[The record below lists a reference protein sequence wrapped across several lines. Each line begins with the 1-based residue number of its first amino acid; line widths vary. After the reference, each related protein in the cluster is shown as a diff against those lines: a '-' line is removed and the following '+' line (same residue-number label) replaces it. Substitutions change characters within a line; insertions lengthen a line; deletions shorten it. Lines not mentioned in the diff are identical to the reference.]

1 MLEADSVYARGPVPG
16 QTVALLTILVADA
29 CPAHGVSIGR
39 WDDKATWR
47 LDAKPEATVEQIAVA
62 RAIMDAFDPW
72 GGARPGA
79 AASGAPMPLPI
90 APVEDEDPGEQ
101 DLGAEM
107 LAAEEE
113 AAPAPADHGGV
124 MIHYDQVEI
133 ARAQLSMATSDHEE
147 ILVSALSNRWPDL
160 IQAFTD
166 TNNLAPD
173 LWSEAQSG
181 DRQEFMRL
189 SSIESR
195 IRAHAVALR
204 RSIKDADGDQLRNI
218 GESLTEG
225 WPT

>member
-1 MLEADSVYARGPVPG
+1 MLEADSVYARGPVPD
-16 QTVALLTILVADA
+16 QSCSRLTMLIAEA
-29 CPAHGVSIGR
+29 CPVHGISIGR
-39 WDDKATWR
+39 WDARETWR
-47 LDAKPEATVEQIAVA
+47 LDAKPEATEDEIAAALAVMA
-62 RAIMDAFDPW
+62 AFDPW
-72 GGARPGA
+72 GAGDDLGA
-79 AASGAPMPLPI
+79 L